1 MDFVPGVGMTQQRDP
16 LPPLQFAALADALL
30 PDAERLVAMWLPGGE
45 RRGHEYVC
53 GSLSGGKGTS
63 CSVNLINGRWADF
76 ASDEQ
81 GGDLLS
87 LYAAIHGLSMTKA
100 ALQVARENGLESVAG
115 IVTPAPAGSPPPPPP
130 RPAPPPKPQA
140 EAEKWRTVSPV
151 PPYAVAPNF
160 NHYHR
165 SAADIEHTATY
176 QVGEAL
182 HGYVVRFRTS
192 DGGKDTLPYTWC
204 ESARDGAARWTW
216 RGFDEPRPLF
226 LPGQQLPG
234 QRTVVLVE
242 GERKAECLQA
252 LLDAGAPGV
261 YCVVS
266 WPGGCKA
273 WQKADWAWLHGCTV
287 LLWPDCDAKHEPL
300 TAVERKATPDKT
312 AQALLQQTKPLL
324 LAQKQPG
331 MAAMLGIG
339 ARLRDAHACTVQLLP
354 IPAPGQVVDG
364 WDCRDAI
371 VTDGWGFDRVLAFF
385 GQAQALPSDVA
396 APTPTAKKI
405 DPSVGTGSGDGG
417 FAPLDD
423 GDDGDLVKCGSRLV
437 PRWLSYYYNRDKKM
451 WLMSR
456 KAVISAL
463 QCDPALQ
470 GVVAY
475 NELTNSVHC
484 RKAWPWPHAKAG
496 DIRGADALLL
506 GKYLTD
512 TYGLP
517 SISKSAL
524 EEAIQTVAHTERFHP
539 IREWLL
545 DLQWDG
551 KPRLNKWLVYALGE
565 SPQTLK
571 PAMLEYLSL
580 VGRYWLLG
588 MVNRVME
595 PGCKFDYC
603 PVLEGT
609 GGLRKSTLVTVLAT
623 KEYFSDT
630 KFDVGHGKE
639 GQEQMQ
645 GLWLYEIA
653 EMAGMSKAQVGDIK
667 AFISSSVD
675 RYRVAYGS
683 TVERFDRQCVLVGT
697 TNDDTYLRDRTGNRR
712 FWPTPVRNTINTEWV
727 EKFRAQL
734 FAEAFVLYQQGT
746 RFSPTKD
753 EEERLFQPMQESRLV
768 ETAVESALL
777 DVLTRPPV
785 LNGPGSTVHRDTAFV
800 TFAQLVAALH
810 TDPGKSQ
817 AGLENQIR
825 GWLKQQGW
833 VSAKKQING
842 ARANGYMR
850 PAVWP
855 PVGGSV
861 GLDRE
866 EVDADAPASPAD
878 VPAAPA
884 VPAHTLTAAQQFMQD
899 MDPDCAP
906 F

>member
-1 MDFVPGVGMTQQRDP
+1 MTQRREE
-16 LPPLQFAALADALL
+16 LPPIKFAALADALL
-30 PDAERLVAMWLPGGE
+30 PDADRLVPLWLPGGQQ
-45 RRGHEYVC
+45 RGHEYVC
-53 GSLSGGKGTS
+53 GSLSGDKGSS
-63 CSVNLINGRWADF
+63 CSVNLSNGRWGDF

-100 ALQVARENGLESVAG
+100 ALQVARENGLESIAG
-115 IVTPAPAGSPPPPPP
+115 IVMPAPAGSPPPAPP
-130 RPAPPPKPQA
+130 RPAPPPKPPA
-140 EAEKWRTVSPV
+140 EAETWRTVSPV
-151 PPYAVAPNF
+151 PPYAVAPTF
-160 NHYHR
+160 KHFHR

-176 QVGEAL
+176 RVGDDV

-204 ESARDGAARWTW
+204 ESARDGAAKWNW
-216 RGFDEPRPLF
+216 RQFDEPRPLF

-234 QRTVVLVE
+234 NRTVVLVE

-252 LLDAGAPGV
+252 LLDSGAPGV
-261 YCVVS
+261 YCVTS
-266 WPGGCKA
+266 WAGGSKA

-287 LLWPDCDAKHEPL
+287 LAWPDCDAKRVPL
-300 TAVERKATPDKT
+300 TAAERKATPDK
-312 AQALLQQTKPLL
+312 ADQALLQQAKPLL
-324 LAQKQPG
+324 PEHKQPG

-339 ARLRDAHACTVQLLP
+339 ALLRDAHACTVQLLP
-354 IPAPGQVVDG
+354 IPSPGAVLDG

-371 VTDGWGFDRVLAFF
+371 ETDGWDFDRVQAFF
-385 GQAQALPSDVA
+385 ASASSLASDDGA
-396 APTPTAKKI
+396 APVAKKI
-405 DPSVGTGSGDGG
+405 DPSVGTGSGDSG

-423 GDDGDLVKCGSRLV
+423 VDSGGLVKCGSRLV
-437 PRWLSYYYNRDKKM
+437 PYWLSVYYNRDKKC

-456 KAVISAL
+456 KAVIEAL
-463 QCDPALQ
+463 QQDPALR
-470 GVVAY
+470 GVIAF
-475 NELTNSVHC
+475 NELSNTIHC

-496 DIRGADALLL
+496 DIRSADALLL

-517 SISKSAL
+517 SISQAAL
-524 EEAIQTVAHTERFHP
+524 QEAIQTVAHTERYHP
-539 IREWLL
+539 IREWLVGL
-545 DLQWDG
+545 EWDK
-551 KPRLNKWLVYALGE
+551 KPRLDKWLVYALGE

-571 PAMLEYLSL
+571 PALMEYLSL

-603 PVLEGT
+603 PVLEGS
-609 GGLRKSTLVTVLAT
+609 GGLRKSTLVEVLAT

-630 KFDVGHGKE
+630 KFDVGHGKD

-675 RYRVAYGS
+675 RYRVAYGT

-712 FWPTPVRNTINTEWV
+712 FWPTPVKNEINTDWV
-727 EKFRAQL
+727 IKWRAQL
-734 FAEAFVLYQQGT
+734 FAEAFALYLEGT
-746 RFSPTKD
+746 RFCPTKD
-753 EEERLFQPMQESRLV
+753 EEKRLFEPMQDSRLV

-777 DVLTRPPV
+777 AALTRPAV
-785 LNGPGSTVHRDTAFV
+785 LNGPGSVVHRDAAFV
-800 TFAQLVAALH
+800 TFAQLVEALH

-817 AGLENQIR
+817 PGLENQIR

-855 PVGGSV
+855 PEGGSV

-866 EVDADAPASPAD
+866 DVDADAPAPA
-878 VPAAPA
+878 VVAAP
-884 VPAHTLTAAQQFMQD
+884 PAPALPQALSAAQQFVQD